1 MTTELKPFLTEI
13 ADAIRNKKGTSENI
27 NAQDFATEIESIE
40 TGGGEDLWKI
50 LINNRGVQWDYIFA
64 YNRTIVNAT
73 DWFAGVTTQPTSLKN
88 AFYYCNALVQM
99 PYIDTSKCTDFMN
112 VCYGC
117 TALTTFPN

>member
-50 LINNRGVQWDYIFA
+50 LINNRGVKWDYVFA
-64 YNRTIVNAT
+64 YNGTITNAN
-73 DWFAGVTTQPTSLKN
+73 DWFAGVTTQPTSMYY
-88 AFYYCNALVQM
+88 AFSTCSSLITL
-99 PYIDTSKCTDFMN
+99 PHIDTSKCTNFERA
-112 VCYGC
+112 C
-117 TALTTFPN
+117 TLCQALTTFPD